1 MRVGALI
8 IGSLAW
14 DPSDLR
20 RDWRETRLSMEAAQR
35 VTAPI
40 RYGRLSWSRGD
51 TYTMVLSPSCIENG
65 IGTGV
70 GLAVPFRHE
79 IGSAKDL
86 IEEAVQL
93 WRIESSKD
101 GASPGALS
109 AKWGSIALL
118 LNPDWPRPPGL
129 LTAWAG
135 AVSCSPGYGGLPTA
149 EGESRIVDASGLAQC
164 PWPRVVESGR
174 PAPLDALLVAATAA
188 DITNGRYPTSAS
200 VAEAWRDKPEE
211 AKYFWRNRECGIET
225 VHDEAVL
232 RALESG

>member
-51 TYTMVLSPSCIENG
+51 TYTMVLSPSCIESG
-65 IGTGV
+65 TGTGV

-86 IEEAVQL
+86 IEEAIRL
-93 WRIESSKD
+93 WRIESNED
-101 GASPGALS
+101 GVSPGVLS
-109 AKWGSIALL
+109 AEWGSIALL
-118 LNPDWPRPPGL
+118 LNPDRSRPPGL

-135 AVSCSPGYGGLPTA
+135 AVSCSPGYGGLPTS
-149 EGESRIVDASGLAQC
+149 EGESCIVDASGLAQC
-164 PWPRVVESGR
+164 PWPSVVESGR
-174 PAPLDALLVAATAA
+174 PVPLDALLGAATAA
-188 DITNGRYPTSAS
+188 EIKNGRYPTSAS
-200 VAEAWRDKPEE
+200 VAEAWRDRPEE
-211 AKYFWRNRECGIET
+211 AKYFWKTRECGIET